1 MFKNVHLVCYDKLSL
16 KFYYKGTSL
25 MLKYLFYT
33 VIGFLLGCQ
42 TYQPENSELV
52 KKVQLQLSK
61 IEQSENYNSYIFV
74 AKNQVIKSAQNLSLS
89 TGKIDTPLYGM
100 TLTIKDNIEVAEMPH
115 SVGHKLLANYY
126 PKNDAEVIKRL
137 KSAGAI
143 IIGKANMHEL
153 AYGITSNNAAF
164 GAVANAYNK
173 NKFAG
178 GSSGGTAT
186 AIALGLADAG
196 LGTDTGG
203 SSRIPAALNGIVG
216 FRPTTGRYPNDG
228 LSLISTTRD
237 TVGPMAKDV
246 ATVARLDQVLANDKS
261 IKIKLNSKSLRLG
274 VPRNYFYENLST
286 DVAAGIE
293 IALKELAAAGIELV
307 EVDVINVAS
316 LNEKISFPVVLYET
330 NQLLPKLLKRVS
342 PQLSL
347 EDFIAGISS
356 PDVKGIITNI
366 TQQPIPKTVYLDAI
380 NNFRPQLQS
389 TYKQYF
395 QLNQLDALIVPAT
408 PLAAQDIIGSDET
421 VMLNGKAVPTFPT
434 FIHNLDPSSNAGIPS
449 LVIPMGKNTEG
460 LPIALQLDGPVNS
473 DRKLLAIGELIE
485 KIIKQSI
492 K

>member
-1 MFKNVHLVCYDKLSL
+1 MF
-16 KFYYKGTSL
+16 
-25 MLKYLFYT
+25 KYLFYT
-33 VIGFLLGCQ
+33 VIIFMVGCQ
-42 TYQPENSELV
+42 AYQTENLELV
-52 KKVQLQLSK
+52 EKVQLQLAKSD
-61 IEQSENYNSYIFV
+61 QLNNYNAYIFI
-74 AKNQVIKSAQNLSLS
+74 AKDQAIKSAKKLSLTTS
-89 TGKIDTPLYGM
+89 KLELPLYGI
-100 TLTIKDNIEVAEMPH
+100 TLAIKDNIEVATMPH
-115 SVGHKLLANYY
+115 SVGHKLLTDYY
-126 PKNDAEVIKRL
+126 PANDAEVIKRV
-137 KSAGAI
+137 KNAGAI

-164 GAVANAYNK
+164 GAVANAHNK

-178 GSSGGTAT
+178 GSSGGTAV

-216 FRPTTGRYPNDG
+216 FRPTTGRYPNAG

-246 ATVARLDQVLANDKS
+246 ATVARLDQVLANDNN
-261 IKIKLNSKSLRLG
+261 IEIKLNSKSLRLG
-274 VPRNYFYENLST
+274 VPKSYFYENLST
-286 DVAAGIE
+286 DVATGIE
-293 IALKELAAAGIELV
+293 KALKNLAAAGIELV
-307 EVDVINVAS
+307 EMDVINVAS

-330 NQLLPKLLKRVS
+330 NQLLPKLITRVS

-366 TQQPIPKTVYLDAI
+366 TQQPIPETVYLDAI

-434 FIHNLDPSSNAGIPS
+434 FIRNLDPSSNAGIPS
-449 LVIPMGKNTEG
+449 LVIPMGNNSEG

-473 DRKLLAIGELIE
+473 DRKLLAIGVLVE